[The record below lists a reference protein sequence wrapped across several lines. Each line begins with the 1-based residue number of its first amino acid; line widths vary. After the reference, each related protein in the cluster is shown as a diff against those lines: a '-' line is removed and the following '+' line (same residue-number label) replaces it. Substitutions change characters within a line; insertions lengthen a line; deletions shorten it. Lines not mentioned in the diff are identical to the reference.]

1 MLLLMC
7 CCLLQWSNQPIYV
20 LDKDNDLDVSQLA
33 LQNATDM
40 VKVQPEGPY
49 LVGGHSYGGAGE
61 ERWLRASQSATA
73 GTCHHAQPTVIVPSC
88 RSCHGD
94 CDGAGELGASRWAGP
109 GECREAAGR
118 LFTAKWC
125 CFCHFPPL
133 TPHLWVLPVCRSWTH
148 HALTR
153 SVRQVQRRRQRQMKT
168 AWS

>member
-61 ERWLRASQSATA
+61 VAACESVCDCWHVSSCSTDRDRPFMPQLPWRLRWCWRAGGIT
-73 GTCHHAQPTVIVPSC
+73 
-88 RSCHGD
+88 
-94 CDGAGELGASRWAGP
+94 LGW
-109 GECREAAGR
+109 
-118 LFTAKWC
+118 
-125 CFCHFPPL
+125 
-133 TPHLWVLPVCRSWTH
+133 SW
-148 HALTR
+148 
-153 SVRQVQRRRQRQMKT
+153 
-168 AWS
+168 